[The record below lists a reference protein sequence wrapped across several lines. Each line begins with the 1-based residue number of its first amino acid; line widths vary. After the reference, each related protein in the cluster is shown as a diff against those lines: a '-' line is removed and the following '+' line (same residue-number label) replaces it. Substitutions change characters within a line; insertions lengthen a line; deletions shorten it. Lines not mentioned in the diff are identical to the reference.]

1 MIRRKSTIHQSLLHR
16 FQRVY
21 ADTEI
26 AWGLYKINKDDIQA
40 RDRYLRQLK
49 RCETIKK
56 AISECAI

>member
-1 MIRRKSTIHQSLLHR
+1 MIPRKTNIHQSLLHR

-26 AWGLYKINKDDIQA
+26 AWQCYKIAKDDIQA

-49 RCETIKK
+49 RCQSIRD
-56 AISECAI
+56 AINECAI